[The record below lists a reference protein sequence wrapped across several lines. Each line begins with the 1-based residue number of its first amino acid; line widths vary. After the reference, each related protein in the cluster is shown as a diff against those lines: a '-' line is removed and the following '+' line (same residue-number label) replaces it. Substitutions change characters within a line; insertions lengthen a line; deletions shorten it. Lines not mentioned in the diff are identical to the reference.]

1 MTGIISPD
9 PITDWLPAHLPAYL
23 SNGLIGMRVG
33 TVPWARGVTTING
46 FEGMDTTL
54 DVEAIAQAPY
64 VLGGDLTIGRV
75 RLSESPQRATPRE
88 IRYDFSCGELHASF
102 RFEADDARADV
113 TLVSFCSRTRPSL
126 VLQEAVVVVDRD
138 CDMAHAATIDTR
150 DIPGSWVNREA
161 HPSAV
166 LAATVDGMLRWG
178 SHGGLSTCG
187 IAYLT
192 ELSPWEGATREF
204 SHDRIGPL
212 TTTYTARARAGV
224 RYRLRRM
231 VSLVPQTTHNEPH
244 IHAIRLLQ
252 QGQRIGFDQL
262 REDNRARWAELWK
275 SRVVLSG
282 APKRWQAI
290 ADAAFF
296 YLHTSTHA
304 SAPSSSAVFGLAY
317 WPNYHY
323 YRGHLMWDMETFAVP
338 TLTLTNPPSARGILT
353 FRSTRVMGARAN
365 AAAAGLEGLQ
375 YPWESSMRY
384 GQEAAPVDAA
394 TAGFEHHVS
403 MDVAIAFAR
412 YVLATGDRDFAA
424 ERAWPVM
431 AGVAEWICS
440 RVDRT
445 PRGYEIR
452 KVIGVAETESTVDNN
467 AFVNMGAIM
476 TLRYATA
483 LGRMLGR
490 GNPEAWDR
498 LASAIVLPTDQDRGV
513 ILNHDGHQPDEKGG
527 ETPEAPAGL
536 FLLGYDTDPDTLRR
550 TMEYYLKTAY
560 RYAGQ
565 PMLSSMLGLIATQ
578 LGDRGAALDLF
589 ERGYADFVVDPFR
602 ITTEFSPTVYP
613 ERTIAG
619 PFTANLAGFLTAC
632 IYGLTG
638 MRIGRGE
645 PGSWCGRP
653 VVLPQGWDG
662 VHVERL
668 WVRGRTASLTAEHGA
683 DSAHLAVDSTPSGTI

>member
-9 PITDWLPAHLPAYL
+9 PVTDWLPAHLPAYL
-23 SNGLIGMRVG
+23 SNGLIGMRLG
-33 TVPWARGVTTING
+33 TVPWSRGVTTING

-54 DVEAIAQAPY
+54 NVEAIAQAPY
-64 VLGGDLTIGRV
+64 VLGGDLSIGRV
-75 RLSESPQRATPRE
+75 KLSESPQRATPQE
-88 IRYDFSCGELHASF
+88 IRYDFTCGELQMAF
-102 RFEADDARADV
+102 RFEGDDATAEV
-113 TLVSFCSRTRPSL
+113 SLLSFCSRTRPSL
-126 VLQEAVVVVDRD
+126 VLQEVVVAVDRD
-138 CDMAHAATIDTR
+138 CDLVHAATVDTGE
-150 DIPGSWVNREA
+150 IPGSWVDRQA
-161 HPSAV
+161 HPSVV
-166 LAATVDGMLRWG
+166 LAPMVDGMLRWR
-178 SHGGLSTCG
+178 SHGDLSTCG

-192 ELSPWEGATREF
+192 EPFPNENVTRQF
-204 SHDRIGPL
+204 SHDQIGPL
-212 TTTYTARARAGV
+212 TTTYSFRARAGV
-224 RYRLRRM
+224 RYRLRRI
-231 VSLVPQTTHNEPH
+231 VSLVPQTIHNEPH

-262 REDNRARWAELWK
+262 REDNRAAWAELWK
-275 SRVVLSG
+275 SRVILSG
-282 APKRWQAI
+282 APTRWQAM

-296 YLHTSTHA
+296 YLHTSTHG

-338 TLTLTNPPSARGILT
+338 TLTLTNPTAARGILT
-353 FRSTRVMGARAN
+353 FRSTRIMGARSN

-384 GQEAAPVDAA
+384 GQEAAPVNAA

-412 YVLATGDRDFAA
+412 YVLATGDRDFAS

-445 PRGYEIR
+445 SRGYEIR

-476 TLRYATA
+476 TLRYASK

-490 GNPEAWDR
+490 GNPEAWER
-498 LASAIVLPTDQDRGV
+498 LASAIVLPIDQDRGV
-513 ILNHDGHQPDEKGG
+513 ILNHDGYHPDEKGG

-536 FLLGYDTDPDTLRR
+536 FLLGYDTDPDTQRR
-550 TMEYYLKTAY
+550 TMEYYLKPAY

-565 PMLSSMLGLIATQ
+565 PMLSSMLGLIAAQ
-578 LGDRGAALDLF
+578 LGDRDTALDLY

-602 ITTEFSPTVYP
+602 ITAEFSPTVYP
-613 ERTIAG
+613 EHTIAG
-619 PFTANLAGFLTAC
+619 PFTANLAGFLTSC
-632 IYGLTG
+632 IYGLG
-638 MRIGRGE
+638 CLRIGAGE
-645 PGSWCGRP
+645 PESWVHRP
-653 VVLPQGWDG
+653 VVLPQGWDA
-662 VHVERL
+662 VYIERL
-668 WVRGRTASLTAEHGA
+668 WIRGRTASLTAEHGA
-683 DSAHLAVDSTPSGTI
+683 DSAHLAFDSTTPAAG